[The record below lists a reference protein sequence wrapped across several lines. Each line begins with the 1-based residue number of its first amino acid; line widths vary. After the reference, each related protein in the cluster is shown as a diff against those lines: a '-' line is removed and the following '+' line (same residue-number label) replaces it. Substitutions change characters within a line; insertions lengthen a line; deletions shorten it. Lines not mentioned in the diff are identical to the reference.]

1 MFENE
6 SDFEKMVSR
15 LDIDTEPNPAH
26 REKLRQ
32 QMLSTF
38 NETHVGPWQ
47 KFGRAIVRRPITKL
61 AVAAAIIVI
70 ALVGTY
76 YLGSPIDGTTVAWGE
91 VIERIK
97 KIHTF
102 SAQSKRTF
110 TVVGEEKPVFECEVY
125 KYFSPEHGYMEE
137 QYIDGELGMLAYG
150 LFEEKLMIFVFPTMK
165 QYLRL
170 KLDEQTLLLIEHINP
185 MNPEALIELFGS
197 EKCKKLGSKEING
210 IKADGIEVKDLKVF
224 LSVPRLLFQLES
236 IDIRL
241 WIDPETFLPI
251 EMEAEGIV
259 GKGLLTGFKDMMG
272 KSVMHKIEYDV
283 ELNTS
288 IFEPN
293 IPDDFTLLD
302 VKASLKKAGAVGVG
316 ILLLGIV
323 IWFRLRKGRKK
334 NRYVNQ

>member
-1 MFENE
+1 MFENG
-6 SDFEKMVSR
+6 SNFEKMINR

-38 NETHVGPWQ
+38 NKTHIGPWQ
-47 KFGRAIVRRPITKL
+47 KFARAIVKRPITKL

-70 ALVGTY
+70 ALVGSY
-76 YLGSPIDGTTVAWGE
+76 YLSSPIDGTTVAWGE

-110 TVVGEEKPVFECEVY
+110 TVVGEEKPAFECDVY

-150 LFEEKLMIFVFPTMK
+150 LFEEKLMILVFPTMK

-170 KLDEQTLLLIEHINP
+170 ELDENALLFIEHTNP
-185 MNPEALIELFGS
+185 MNPETLIELFGS

-210 IKADGIEVKDLKVF
+210 IKADGLEVKDLKVF
-224 LSVPRLLFQLES
+224 LSVPRFLFQLES

-241 WIDPETFLPI
+241 WMDSKTFLPI
-251 EMEAEGIV
+251 EMEAEGAI
-259 GKGLLTGFKDMMG
+259 GKGLLTSFKNMTG
-272 KSVMHKIEYDV
+272 KSIMHKIEYDV
-283 ELNTS
+283 ELDAS

-293 IPDDFTLLD
+293 IPDDYTLLD
-302 VKASLKKAGAVGVG
+302 VKASLKKVGAVGAG

-323 IWFRLRKGRKK
+323 ICIRLRKRIKK
-334 NRYVNQ
+334 YRYANR